1 MDQNVKQSKAF
12 ALSLTAGVLILINAA
27 GLAVVARWFLS
38 IMPVLPGS
46 SGNDPMLFYTLS
58 IVGLILGLLVLF
70 ATLML
75 RIKPANKKAW
85 GIMIIASSA
94 PSVIMGGGFIVGFT
108 LGIVGGVKA
117 IKWKT

>member
-1 MDQNVKQSKAF
+1 LDQNVKQTKAF
-12 ALSLTAGVLILINAA
+12 ALSLTAGILILINAA
-27 GLAVVARWFLS
+27 GLAVVARWFLE

-58 IVGLILGLLVLF
+58 TVGLILSLLLLF

-75 RIKPANKKAW
+75 RNKPANKKAW
-85 GIMIIASSA
+85 GIMIIVFSL
-94 PSVIMGGGFIVGFT
+94 PSVITGGGFIVGFI